1 MKDDQSADDLGYI
14 IIDSINSYADIKTD
28 LSKPEDFQR
37 NDALQISKGISLSK
51 KERCR
56 LPRKLA
62 MTNKQPP
69 GRAAAVMKSIAC
81 FILEQLLFHL
91 PENSTPRLFQ
101 DLFPLLCLENTYLRD
116 VLK

>member
-69 GRAAAVMKSIAC
+69 GRAAAV
-81 FILEQLLFHL
+81 L
-91 PENSTPRLFQ
+91 
-101 DLFPLLCLENTYLRD
+101 
-116 VLK
+116 